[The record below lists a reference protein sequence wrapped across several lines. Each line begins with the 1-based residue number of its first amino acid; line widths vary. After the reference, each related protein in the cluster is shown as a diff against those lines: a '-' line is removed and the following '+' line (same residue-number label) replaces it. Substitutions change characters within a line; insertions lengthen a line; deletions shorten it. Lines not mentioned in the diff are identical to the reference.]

1 MIVRK
6 MRLERGWSQEQL
18 AELAGVSVRTIQRV
32 ERGRTAS
39 LESLKCLAAVFET
52 DINILQP
59 EAEMTAKS
67 SEETVELPA
76 EERAAMEY
84 VRDLKSFQAHLF
96 SYLVIM
102 PLLAVLN
109 YFTSPEN
116 IWAIWPALGWGAG
129 VLMHGLVVY
138 EVLGFRG
145 QNWEREQIKK
155 RLSRS

>member
-6 MRLERGWSQEQL
+6 LRLEKGWSQEQL

-32 ERGRTAS
+32 ERGKRAS

-52 DINILQP
+52 DINTLQP
-59 EAEMTAKS
+59 EAEMTAKTH
-67 SEETVELPA
+67 EESVVLSA

-84 VRDLKSFQAHLF
+84 VRDLKSFQAHLL

-109 YFTSPEN
+109 YFVSPEN
-116 IWAIWPALGWGAG
+116 IWAIWPALGWGVG

-145 QNWEREQIKK
+145 QKWEREQIKK
-155 RLSRS
+155 RLSRL